1 MYISLLFCRKK
12 YMLFATGDK
21 ARLLVKFMTEYKR
34 YSKQAFCAYVFYDIG
49 EYEAFGGLC
58 LRGEFCLSVR
68 R

>member
-1 MYISLLFCRKK
+1 
-12 YMLFATGDK
+12 MLFATGDK